1 MWSRLSLRSSFNTVL
16 RRNIARSRPTRGG
29 AGHDHH
35 DLHHYHGN
43 KKLGPYEVPHHPAYP
58 QEAHPFGIDFS
69 KGYKAEG
76 WELTTALVY
85 SIMFGMFVY
94 HTYDE
99 KRDDDFGQWAKREAE
114 ARLNILEEG
123 GEVQF
128 GKYYSQDGA
137 HQAAYEHSDDDGE
150 TPKVAE

>member
-1 MWSRLSLRSSFNTVL
+1 MWSRLSLRSSSNTGVL

-29 AGHDHH
+29 AGHQEHH

-58 QEAHPFGIDFS
+58 HEAHPFGIDFS

-99 KRDDDFGQWAKREAE
+99 KRDDDFGVRDERCDSPCLRQAD
-114 ARLNILEEG
+114 ARGYLSPRLDRPIPG
-123 GEVQF
+123 
-128 GKYYSQDGA
+128 
-137 HQAAYEHSDDDGE
+137 
-150 TPKVAE
+150 